1 MGKNYP
7 DPRRDRREP
16 YNQPIKIFGESARAR
31 LAELGGSDAKAVA
44 PRRRR
49 PKDLRAEIIELV
61 RRLKKLQ
68 AAARKLGLFAEDREL
83 LTCPRCRLQEDVA
96 IDGRLLVTLPGNRRC
111 DTGLRFTQVLRRGDW
126 WRCPHCRSV
135 FKAAGTK

>member
-1 MGKNYP
+1 MGKHFGGRP
-7 DPRRDRREP
+7 GSRSEP
-16 YNQPIKIFGESARAR
+16 YNQPIKLYGESVRTR
-31 LAELGGSDAKAVA
+31 LVDLGGSNPKAKA

-49 PKDLRAEIIELV
+49 PKNLRAEIILLV

-96 IDGRLLVTLPGNRRC
+96 IEGRLLVTLPGNRRC

-126 WRCPHCRSV
+126 WRCPHCKSV